1 VRPDPY
7 TWTTHPEA
15 TASLALLVAA
25 YALALR
31 RAPAPRWR
39 VACFVLAATLL
50 LATAVT
56 PLDSLSYHLL
66 LAHLL
71 QNVILAEWAPAL
83 LVLAVPPALA
93 AEVGRRGPL
102 RLLTRPVVALPLW
115 LATYLLWH
123 LPPAYDTALEH
134 AALLHLEHACYLA
147 AGVLF
152 WWPALRDEP
161 WRLPAG
167 ARAGYVFAAFVL
179 CAPLGLL
186 LALLPDAVYSYYADA
201 PGLWG
206 LSPLTDQQLAGIAM
220 TGEQALVFFVVFALL
235 FFRWLRE
242 EEERAAAVERAAG
255 M

>member
-7 TWTTHPEA
+7 TWTAHPEA
-15 TASLALLVAA
+15 TSSLALLVAA
-25 YALALR
+25 YAWALA

-39 VACFVLAATLL
+39 VACFALAALLL

-56 PLDSLSYHLL
+56 PLDSLSYHVLL
-66 LAHLL
+66 MHLL

-83 LVLAVPPALA
+83 LVLSVPPALA
-93 AEVGRRGPL
+93 AEVGRVPVL
-102 RLLTRPVVALPLW
+102 RLLTRPLVALPLW
-115 LATYLLWH
+115 LATYFVWH

-134 AALLHLEHACYLA
+134 WAILHAEHVSYLV

-152 WWPALRDEP
+152 WWPVLRDEP
-161 WRLPAG
+161 WHLPTG
-167 ARAGYVFAAFVL
+167 VRAGYVFAGFVL

-206 LSPLTDQQLAGIAM
+206 LSPLTDQQLAGITM
-220 TGEQALVFFVVFALL
+220 TGEQALVFFTVFALL

-242 EEERAAAVERAAG
+242 EEERADALERAARI
-255 M
+255 